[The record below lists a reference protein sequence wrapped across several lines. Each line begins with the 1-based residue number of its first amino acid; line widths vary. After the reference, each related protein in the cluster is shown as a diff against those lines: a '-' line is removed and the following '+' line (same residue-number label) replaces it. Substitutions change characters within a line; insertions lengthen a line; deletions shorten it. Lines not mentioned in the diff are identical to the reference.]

1 MPTAHLSEG
10 IPQSLPPHP
19 GIDDSV
25 DHAPKRKDVLNNRE
39 KGLALRNALR
49 YFSPEHHD
57 VLAPEFAM
65 QLETYGRI

>member
-39 KGLALRNALR
+39 KALALRNALR
-49 YFSPEHHD
+49 YFPPS
-57 VLAPEFAM
+57 F
-65 QLETYGRI
+65 